1 MEKKKSPTNNNTI
14 SFNIEIIDNL
24 NIKLIFTYK
33 ITVKTSNMTLSE
45 LRASIRKRY
54 SMNENEYKLFIGK
67 NYVNN
72 LSNSTSIKDLL
83 NIYKDN
89 KIVIKTY
96 KNLLDEKKQINDYE
110 IFLNKNISIKN
121 EEIKLLN
128 TEYDNILKD
137 LNSI

>member
-1 MEKKKSPTNNNTI
+1 MEKKKSPTNN
-14 SFNIEIIDNL
+14 NIEIIDNL

-67 NYVNN
+67 NSVNN